1 MITIVLKRVIKI
13 TINKKAAMTIWR
25 VGCDHAQ
32 KTFKYMYKIKFMKK
46 VPDGVQTKPE
56 KGE

>member
-1 MITIVLKRVIKI
+1 
-13 TINKKAAMTIWR
+13 MTIWR
-25 VGCDHAQ
+25 VGCDLAQ
-32 KTFKYMYKIKFMKK
+32 KTFKYKYKIKFMKK